1 MDGSWMLA
9 WKDGIGGWE
18 EEEEDD
24 DDGPYTHGRR
34 GRELVSEGLTK
45 RREGSEESADCCF
58 AVACRAT
65 SRWGR
70 VFIEGRGRG
79 RSGPASFPPAHSG
92 RV

>member
-34 GRELVSEGLTK
+34 GRSWFLK
-45 RREGSEESADCCF
+45 D
-58 AVACRAT
+58 
-65 SRWGR
+65 
-70 VFIEGRGRG
+70 
-79 RSGPASFPPAHSG
+79 
-92 RV
+92 